1 MRQFVSDCIKE
12 VWQWDIAGHRSPRW
26 AYPYIIHTWQC
37 RSEYISER
45 IHDLHIFDSYPWC
58 WEDTLPCIP
67 QIKTEHCW
75 FLIGAHVLCCL
86 FSIASTYMM
95 HPGEAKCAPPATL
108 LCRKAGCGVGQLGM
122 WAISCKQPSTQFLWT
137 HDLVIGARRFGAD
150 DGARIQSKVRLANN
164 VGEYTSR
171 SPIHDWLREGL

>member
-1 MRQFVSDCIKE
+1 MVFPIDIVGICVWLMRQFVSDCIKE

-26 AYPYIIHTWQC
+26 AYPYIIQTWQC

-95 HPGEAKCAPPATL
+95 HTGPWQSQVCSSSHTAVSKGRVWCGTVRDVSNILQTTINTIPLNAWLGDRCTKIWSRRWCADSIKDEA
-108 LCRKAGCGVGQLGM
+108 G
-122 WAISCKQPSTQFLWT
+122 
-137 HDLVIGARRFGAD
+137 
-150 DGARIQSKVRLANN
+150 
-164 VGEYTSR
+164 
-171 SPIHDWLREGL
+171 